1 MGSAPGILDKL
12 QSSGDMYW
20 DEFARE
26 IWTVLR
32 SSVVKNGAQLFELY
46 SVLLKWRTERS
57 CSGIVVKYDGIIT
70 TCGLGRVNSFRIRN
84 DLNRT
89 YMWPK
94 GPLEAWSHLIWSNPR
109 APLEGFR
116 FENSLI
122 ILSARFYKVT
132 FTFHIFATTSCTFF
146 LFMVKTSF
154 YMGK

>member
-12 QSSGDMYW
+12 QSSGDIYW

-109 APLEGFR
+109 APFAGWR
-116 FENSLI
+116 FTYCCQYCEKAPFQECWFWASKIDLGWIFYWFYVLI
-122 ILSARFYKVT
+122 
-132 FTFHIFATTSCTFF
+132 
-146 LFMVKTSF
+146 
-154 YMGK
+154 